1 MNKGIKRIICTML
14 VLVFAVALTGC
25 TQAEKVS
32 HNLSK
37 EADKLNITRKITV
50 INVRNN
56 EVLYEI
62 IAKCSLQNNAT
73 RELVVISEVDEGVYK
88 KDFIYLS
95 DWVTYVVQDVTGTYT
110 DPYHYE
116 VNILPYVKGLQNV
129 SLDWEDD

>member
-1 MNKGIKRIICTML
+1 MKKIIAL
-14 VLVFAVALTGC
+14 LLAVVLLAVLFCGC
-25 TQAEKVS
+25 TQAEKIS
-32 HNLSK
+32 ANLSK

-62 IAKCSLQNNAT
+62 IAKCSLQNEGHS
-73 RELVVISEVDEGVYK
+73 ELVVISEVAEGQYK

-95 DWVTYVVQDVTGTYT
+95 DWITYVVQDVTGTYT

-116 VNILPYVKGLQNV
+116 INILPYLKGIHNF
-129 SLDWEDD
+129 SLDLDED

>member
-1 MNKGIKRIICTML
+1 MKKAILILL
-14 VLVFAVALTGC
+14 VLAILCAMFCGC
-25 TQAEKVS
+25 TKAENIS
-32 HNLSK
+32 NNLSK

-50 INVRNN
+50 INVRDD

-62 IAKCSLQNNAT
+62 IAKCSLQDEGHN
-73 RELVVISEVDEGVYK
+73 ELVIISEVGEGLYK

-116 VNILPYVKGLQNV
+116 INILPYLKGIHNLK
-129 SLDWEDD
+129 LDFNED

>member
-1 MNKGIKRIICTML
+1 MKRILSFLMVLVILCTML
-14 VLVFAVALTGC
+14 CGC
-25 TQAEKVS
+25 TQAEKIS
-32 HNLSK
+32 ANLSK

-62 IAKCSLQNNAT
+62 IAKCSLQNEGHS
-73 RELVVISEVDEGVYK
+73 ELVVISEVAEGQYK

-95 DWVTYVVQDVTGTYT
+95 DWITYVVQDVTGTYT

-116 VNILPYVKGLQNV
+116 INILPYLRGIHNIK
-129 SLDWEDD
+129 LDFDED

>member
-1 MNKGIKRIICTML
+1 MKKIICFI
-14 VLVFAVALTGC
+14 LVFVIIFSLVSC
-25 TQAEKVS
+25 TQAAKVS

-56 EVLYEI
+56 EILYEI
-62 IAKCSLQNNAT
+62 VAKCSLQNNST
-73 RELVVISEVDEGVYK
+73 NELEVISEVADGVYK

-116 VNILPYVKGLQNV
+116 INILPYIKGLQNF
-129 SLDWEDD
+129 SLDWNDE